1 MSLGWKRF
9 NFYEQQARS
18 DASIP
23 TSSTC
28 SCSSASQAWLG
39 DESGAVRPHTYIL
52 QACTGAGSNM
62 LGQFS
67 LGVGHPDALH
77 VQVTVID
84 RTLKQETSF
93 QAHAGPVRQILLA
106 EVISLSCDNMH
117 GLCSKH
123 TAR

>member
-9 NFYEQQARS
+9 NFYDQQARP
-18 DASIP
+18 DASVF

-39 DESGAVRPHTYIL
+39 DESGAVRPHTYIQ
-52 QACTGAGSNM
+52 QACFGACSSM

-67 LGVGHPDALH
+67 LAVRHPAALH

-93 QAHAGPVRQILLA
+93 QAHAGPVRHVLLA
-106 EVISLSCDNMH
+106 EVICLSCDNMH